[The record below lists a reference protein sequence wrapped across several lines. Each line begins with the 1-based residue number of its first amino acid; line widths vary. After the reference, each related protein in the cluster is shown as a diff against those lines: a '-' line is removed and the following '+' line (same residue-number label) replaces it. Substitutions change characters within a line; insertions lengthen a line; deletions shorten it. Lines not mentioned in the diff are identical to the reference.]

1 MLKRKISS
9 GTYIMDGLKEVS
21 AEDFHSF
28 IAKLRV
34 DGYSFVLTVPKR
46 IAKCLHLKR
55 GDLLEVAIRKA
66 DEQTVK
72 EYVPRPNFYKLL
84 NIVECP
90 KCGEIGRLIVRW
102 KRNEVIIKHGNKQHY
117 LCRMTQLQHL
127 YPELWKIVQQMAK
140 MRKECLKYKAVNP
153 EERM

>member
-1 MLKRKISS
+1 
-9 GTYIMDGLKEVS
+9 MDGLKEVS

-28 IAKLRV
+28 IAKLRL

-46 IAKCLHLKR
+46 IAKHLHLKR

-72 EYVPRPNFYKLL
+72 EYAPHPAANFYKLL

-90 KCGEIGRLIVRW
+90 KCGEIGRLTVYW
-102 KRNEVIIKHGNKQHY
+102 KRNEVVVKHGNKQHY
-117 LCRMTQLQHL
+117 LCKVTRLRHL
-127 YPELWKIVQQMAK
+127 YPELWKIVRQMTK
-140 MRKECLKYKAVNP
+140 MRGIEL
-153 EERM
+153 ES